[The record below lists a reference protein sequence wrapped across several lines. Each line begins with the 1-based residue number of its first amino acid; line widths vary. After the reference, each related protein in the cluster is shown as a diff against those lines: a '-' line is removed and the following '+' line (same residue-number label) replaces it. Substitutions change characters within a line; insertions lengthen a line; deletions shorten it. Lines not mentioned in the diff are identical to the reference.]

1 VIQVTQWRLKGWILL
16 EPKVGFGVE
25 LKTSD
30 REVGSESCL
39 EVVVSL
45 SENTR
50 NVHVLVRQ
58 GELSDLN
65 VVLMAI

>member
-16 EPKVGFGVE
+16 EPKVGLGVE